1 MIRSLKRK
9 VFWSILLSAAG
20 VLLVI
25 LLAINVLRIAQTA
38 SKRDSILDT
47 ALSLLSPESETDGPW
62 TDPGMANQGAED
74 PGMEDPGM
82 DRGREKKRD
91 DRGRSELLRSVSE
104 GELGVMLVD
113 AGGSVVK
120 TAGCAEQLEEET
132 LSAIAAAAL
141 ADPDGRGRT
150 NGWEFKAISID
161 GGTGISILDAASLRR
176 ENLETA
182 LLSLGAFAAACG
194 LFALLAA
201 FLSKTIVRPVEENTE
216 AQKRFVA
223 DASHELKTPLT
234 VIDAN
239 ASVLEQSIGQNKWL
253 DYIKEQSGRMSGLVN
268 ELLQLSNL
276 EEDAAAGTPEQRT
289 QFDAAEAV
297 MAAALPFESVAFE
310 RGLTLETDTPETLP
324 VLGREKDL
332 EQLAGILIDNAIKH
346 SAEGGTVRVSLESTS
361 ERHGFKETPMLRLC
375 VQNQGDEIPAEALPH
390 LFDRFYRADAS
401 RTHKDNSYGLGLAIA
416 KGLAERDE
424 GTVSVTSESG
434 FTEFTVQLPAN

>member
-1 MIRSLKRK
+1 MIRSLKQK

-25 LLAINVLRIAQTA
+25 LLAINVLRAAQTA

-47 ALSLLSPESETDGPW
+47 ALTLLWPES
-62 TDPGMANQGAED
+62 GAEGPGTEPGNMD
-74 PGMEDPGM
+74 PANEEPGK
-82 DRGREKKRD
+82 DRGRGKDQDGK
-91 DRGRSELLRSVSE
+91 GRSELLRSVSE

-120 TAGCAEQLEEET
+120 TAGCAESLEEET
-132 LSAIAAAAL
+132 LSDIAAAAL
-141 ADPDGRGRT
+141 SDPDGRGRT
-150 NGWEFKAISID
+150 NDWEYKAISVD

-176 ENLETA
+176 ETLETA
-182 LLSLGAFAAACG
+182 LLSLGAFAASCG
-194 LFALLAA
+194 LFVLLAA
-201 FLSKTIVRPVEENTE
+201 FLSKTIVKPVEENTE

-276 EEDAAAGTPEQRT
+276 EEDAAAGTSSERT

-310 RGLTLETDTPETLP
+310 RGLTLETDTPEALP
-324 VLGREKDL
+324 VLGRQKDL

-346 SAEGGTVRVSLESTS
+346 SAESGTVRVFLESAS
-361 ERHGFKETPMLRLC
+361 ERHGLKETPLIRLR
-375 VQNQGDEIPAEALPH
+375 VTNQGDEIPAEALPH

-416 KGLAERDE
+416 KGLAERD
-424 GTVSVTSESG
+424 GGSISVTSENG
-434 FTEFTVQLPAN
+434 TTEFSVRLPAD